1 MGALGCCLASV
12 WLALGKR
19 LARACPGFWGR
30 LPSSRKSAVQCL
42 ATFLFNVCV
51 AGDTTTTSE
60 SSAQR
65 KTKGVG
71 VHSTARSRG
80 QDEGV
85 DHSTARSQGQ
95 DEGVDQ
101 LLMRRLV
108 GFTNVRT
115 ISDLSDSDR
124 SGIRPNVCTKHS
136 SQDNGPSAI
145 WEAAGDTALV
155 KF

>member
-51 AGDTTTTSE
+51 AWETTTTSE

-71 VHSTARSRG
+71 VHSTARSK
-80 QDEGV
+80 
-85 DHSTARSQGQ
+85 GQ

-115 ISDLSDSDR
+115 ISDLSESDR
-124 SGIRPNVCTKHS
+124 SEIRPNVCTKHS
-136 SQDNGPSAI
+136 SRDKGPAAI